1 MKVPLLLRMPEEI
14 KAQLVD
20 DAKLKGMTLT
30 GLILSILNIYLAQQ
44 NKCMLALSKK
54 GIAMLYDVLRQ
65 GFMG

>member
-44 NKCMLALSKK
+44 NKCK
-54 GIAMLYDVLRQ
+54 
-65 GFMG
+65 